1 MKCVEYEVNEGCV
14 TLLSILETMYISEM
28 IKMPDDIHNE
38 IQKLYEMLVDH
49 IERDYKDVDAKNIE
63 LVKSYFI
70 KNKSVDRKFVQ
81 NVISICMRNNMVVLN
96 EQSVY
101 FTDENCD
108 GYSDYNVV

>member
-49 IERDYKDVDAKNIE
+49 IERDYKDVDAEDIA
-63 LVKSYFI
+63 LV
-70 KNKSVDRKFVQ
+70 RK
-81 NVISICMRNNMVVLN
+81 
-96 EQSVY
+96 VY
-101 FTDENCD
+101 YEE
-108 GYSDYNVV
+108 

>member
-49 IERDYKDVDAKNIE
+49 IERDYNDVDAEDIA
-63 LVKSYFI
+63 LV
-70 KNKSVDRKFVQ
+70 RK
-81 NVISICMRNNMVVLN
+81 IYY
-96 EQSVY
+96 E
-101 FTDENCD
+101 E
-108 GYSDYNVV
+108 